1 MRIDDLITRLQKAVD
16 ALRGG
21 GYIDAAPVSFL
32 AVPKG
37 EDMVDVFEIKTTAY
51 RQIEMMQAGLLG
63 RQPTAVPY
71 SDRYYDW
78 RLEVGFPPVPT
89 WTLVKS
95 GLLYTSLGYFVKG
108 GELYV
113 EYDKR
118 RAEVVKAL
126 SEIAGFHVLDMPK
139 VMVRDMANTLHKVR
153 IKRFKEAMYGKGSR

>member
-1 MRIDDLITRLQKAVD
+1 VRIDDLIARLKKAAD
-16 ALRGG
+16 ALRGD
-21 GYIDAAPVSFL
+21 GYIDAARVAFL

-37 EDMVDVFEIKTTAY
+37 DDVVDVFEITTTAY
-51 RQIEMMQAGLLG
+51 RQIEMMQVGLLG
-63 RQPTAVPY
+63 REPTAVPY

-89 WTLVKS
+89 WMLVKS
-95 GLLYTSLGYFVKG
+95 GLLYRSLGYFVKG

-118 RAEVVKAL
+118 RAEVVRAL

-139 VMVRDMANTLHKVR
+139 AMVRDMANALHKR
-153 IKRFKEAMYGKGSR
+153 RLKKFKEAMYGKGGR

>member
-1 MRIDDLITRLQKAVD
+1 VRIDDLIARLRKAAD
-16 ALRGG
+16 ALRGD

-32 AVPKG
+32 ALPKG
-37 EDMVDVFEIKTTAY
+37 ADMVEDFEIKTTAY

-63 RQPTAVPY
+63 SQPTPVPY

-78 RLEVGFPPVPT
+78 RLEVGFPPIPT

-95 GLLYTSLGYFVKG
+95 GLLYRSLGYFVRR

-118 RAEVVKAL
+118 RAEVVRAL
-126 SEIAGFHVLDMPK
+126 SEMAGFHVLDMPK
-139 VMVRDMANTLHKVR
+139 AMVHDMANTIHRVR

>member
-1 MRIDDLITRLQKAVD
+1 VKIDDLIARLQKAAD

-32 AVPKG
+32 ALPKG
-37 EDMVDVFEIKTTAY
+37 QDVVDVFEIKTTAY
-51 RQIEMMQAGLLG
+51 RQIEMMQEGLLG

-95 GLLYTSLGYFVKG
+95 GLLYRSLGYFVKG

-118 RAEVVKAL
+118 RAEVVRAL

-139 VMVRDMANTLHKVR
+139 SMVRDMANTLHKLRV
-153 IKRFKEAMYGKGSR
+153 KRFKEAMYGKGSR